1 MDLVYV
7 IFPAGRRSIVGVII
21 FFERVRV
28 KLRFFSVSVLLT
40 ALLTASAC
48 ADDPQVEKQQDIS
61 PESET
66 VVEKDTQNVVPEQE
80 KMQQVLRKIQG
91 QLSIPITAIAES
103 PVAGLLQLT
112 TARGLFYAS
121 EDGQFLL
128 RANVYNL
135 DADMR
140 NETELAMTDLRLDG
154 LSEFDGQTIDFKA
167 ENEKYVISV
176 FTDITCGYC
185 RKLHREI
192 DEFND
197 LGITVRYLAFPR
209 AGLNSQGYAD
219 MVSVWCA
226 ESPQNAMTAAKLSD
240 SIDAAECANSVA
252 DQYRFGQQIGVTGT
266 PNIIMP
272 NGTIIPGYQ
281 PAKVLEQAIKD
292 NS

>member
-1 MDLVYV
+1 M
-7 IFPAGRRSIVGVII
+7 
-21 FFERVRV
+21 
-28 KLRFFSVSVLLT
+28 KLKVFSVTVLLT
-40 ALLTASAC
+40 ALLTTSAC
-48 ADDPQVEKQQDIS
+48 ADDPQVDEQLDTASGDQSVVKKEPQS
-61 PESET
+61 TASEQKT
-66 VVEKDTQNVVPEQE
+66 
-80 KMQQVLRKIQG
+80 MQQVLSKIQG

-103 PVAGLLQLT
+103 PVNGLLQLT

-135 DADMR
+135 DQGMR
-140 NETELAMTDLRLDG
+140 NETELAMTGLRLDG
-154 LSEFDGQTIDFKA
+154 LAEFEGQTIDFKA

-192 DEFND
+192 EEFND

-226 ESPQNAMTAAKLSD
+226 ANPQNAMTAAKLSD